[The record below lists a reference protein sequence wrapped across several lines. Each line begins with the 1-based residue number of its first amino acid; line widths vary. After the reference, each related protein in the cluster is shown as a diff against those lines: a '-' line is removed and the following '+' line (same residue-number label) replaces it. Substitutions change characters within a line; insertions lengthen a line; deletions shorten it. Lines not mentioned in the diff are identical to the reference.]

1 MSRLR
6 IELLPFAIAF
16 GFVGANRKGGGDE
29 LQRLYTLI
37 MLRRGIFPAK
47 FQRVRTK

>member
-6 IELLPFAIAF
+6 IELLPLLLPLV
-16 GFVGANRKGGGDE
+16 FVGANRKGGGGE